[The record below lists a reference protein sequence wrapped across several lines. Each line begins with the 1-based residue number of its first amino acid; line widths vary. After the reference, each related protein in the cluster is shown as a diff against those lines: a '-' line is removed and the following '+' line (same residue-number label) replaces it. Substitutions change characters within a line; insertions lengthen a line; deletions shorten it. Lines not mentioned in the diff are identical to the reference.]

1 MQHKRGADGAQRNRL
16 AHERSPY
23 LLQHA
28 HNPVDWYPWG
38 REAFDTAR
46 QGNKPIFLSIGYS
59 TCHWCHVMAHE
70 SFEDAEIAALMNDAF
85 VNVKVDKEE
94 RPDIDDVYMTVSQTM
109 TGSGG
114 WPLTMVMTPEGK
126 PFFATT
132 YIPKETRFGRTGM
145 RELIPQIKDAWL
157 AKRTEIDKSA
167 EEIISRIGRSS
178 PEPSTTEI
186 AAPAIQIAFEDL
198 ASVFDELHGG
208 FRTAPKFPTPHNLTF
223 LLRYWNCTGKKK
235 ALKMAERTLQAMR
248 LGGIYDHIGFG
259 FHRYSTDAAWL
270 VPHFEKMLYDQALL
284 GLAYVEAFQATGKE
298 AYARVVQEVFSFVA
312 REMTSSDG
320 VFYTAID
327 ADSEGEE
334 GKFYLWSEDDIER
347 VLAKGD
353 AALARRAF
361 NTNVH
366 GNFRDQSTGKR
377 IGKNILHMQRPL
389 TALASELEMSEEV
402 LRNRVDVIRETL
414 RQEREKR
421 VRPQRDDKILTD
433 WNGLMITSLAKGAR
447 ALDEPAYAAAAARAA
462 DFVLARMFDRRGRLL
477 HRYREDEAAVF
488 ASLDDYAFLTWGLSE
503 LYETTFE
510 TRYLSRALELLDHTL
525 RHFRDDTGGGFYATA
540 DYAEPLILRKKG
552 AYDGAIPSGN
562 SVMMLNLTFLGLLT
576 GRVAYLAEASR
587 LSKAFAR
594 DVDRA
599 PEAYTQLLS
608 GVHLALGPSYQTVV
622 CGDIFSA
629 DTREMLKAL
638 STAYLPNN
646 VVIFRQEDIQ
656 NADIDVI
663 APFTKNQK
671 RIDEKPTA
679 YVCQQSSCLTPTTDI
694 NEMMSALQVREKRSS

>member
-1 MQHKRGADGAQRNRL
+1 
-16 AHERSPY
+16 
-23 LLQHA
+23 
-28 HNPVDWYPWG
+28 
-38 REAFDTAR
+38 
-46 QGNKPIFLSIGYS
+46 
-59 TCHWCHVMAHE
+59 
-70 SFEDAEIAALMNDAF
+70 
-85 VNVKVDKEE
+85 
-94 RPDIDDVYMTVSQTM
+94 
-109 TGSGG
+109 
-114 WPLTMVMTPEGK
+114 
-126 PFFATT
+126 
-132 YIPKETRFGRTGM
+132 
-145 RELIPQIKDAWL
+145 
-157 AKRTEIDKSA
+157 
-167 EEIISRIGRSS
+167 
-178 PEPSTTEI
+178 
-186 AAPAIQIAFEDL
+186 
-198 ASVFDELHGG
+198 
-208 FRTAPKFPTPHNLTF
+208 
-223 LLRYWNCTGKKK
+223 
-235 ALKMAERTLQAMR
+235 LKMAERILQAMR

-320 VFYTAID
+320 AFYTAID

-334 GKFYLWSEDDIER
+334 GKYYLWSEDDIER

-361 NTNVH
+361 NTNVN

-433 WNGLMITSLAKGAR
+433 WNGLMIASLAKGAR
-447 ALDEPAYAAAAARAA
+447 ALDEAAYAAAAARAA

-694 NEMMSALQVREKRSS
+694 NEMMSALQVREKRGS